1 MPVFP
6 GFQALFG
13 FFDYKRKDAR
23 GGGGLAAGL
32 ACFMFLRAASGMV
45 GWPAGSYY
53 LYYVMVCSSMWIFGF
68 LRVFWC
74 SWGIILFSGFYWLGA

>member
-32 ACFMFLRAASGMV
+32 AFFMFLRAASGMGDGQRAHITSV
-45 GWPAGSYY
+45 LCDG
-53 LYYVMVCSSMWIFGF
+53 
-68 LRVFWC
+68 
-74 SWGIILFSGFYWLGA
+74 LF